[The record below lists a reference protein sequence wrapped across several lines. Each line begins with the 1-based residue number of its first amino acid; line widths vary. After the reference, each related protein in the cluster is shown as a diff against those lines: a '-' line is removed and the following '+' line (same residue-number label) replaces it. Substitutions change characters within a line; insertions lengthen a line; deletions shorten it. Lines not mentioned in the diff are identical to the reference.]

1 MTVDDGGEVVLA
13 DSKNRRLVWLSSAGE
28 WLREAQFS
36 LPNARGW
43 GSATVSGILA
53 LENGRYLLARE
64 GGDSQWVVLTGKGD
78 LERIVPPSW
87 SGFQHMH
94 PLQTHGKVAK
104 GSLGTWVF
112 GFAVGNGFFVFAE
125 PGSPRSYPYVEHV
138 DFPTVVTSR
147 LPSGGVRIAYGNR
160 PVRAIQDMDIRDNTL
175 MTLVRNWMLDRYD
188 LATGDYISTIV
199 LPGPVTGVATYG
211 DALLVIDAAGMF
223 PAITA
228 LQEKER

>member
-43 GSATVSGILA
+43 ASATVSGILA

-104 GSLGTWVF
+104 GSLGAWVF

-199 LPGPVTGVATYG
+199 LPGPITGVATYG
-211 DALLVIDAAGMF
+211 DVLLVIDAAGMF